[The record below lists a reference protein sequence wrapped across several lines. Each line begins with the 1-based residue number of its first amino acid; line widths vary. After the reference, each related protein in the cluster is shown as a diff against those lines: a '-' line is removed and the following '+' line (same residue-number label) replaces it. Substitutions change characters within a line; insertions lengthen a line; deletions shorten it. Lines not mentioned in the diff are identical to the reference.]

1 MKNYKMPAKLLL
13 FLILLLSAIQI
24 ALPQIVNNDKKDEEL
39 KKEAAIFLRETAVD
53 VGNLRTLENRISFA
67 SEIASLMWYHDEK
80 EARAMFQTVI
90 VDFRQLLIQSDAEFT
105 ASQAKSAEEE
115 MYESSMFDGSSNSES
130 KLMRKFRK
138 AISVRQQIALSIAEH
153 DAQMA
158 YDFFTGTSQAVANE
172 ELRKQF
178 EESDKYFESKLI
190 YAIAESD
197 VDKALEAA
205 RKQLAKGASSE
216 LINLLKKIYG
226 KDADKGIKF
235 GEEMISKI
243 KSDSGKSVN
252 SYLLMI
258 ILSEGAENLDKLKGK
273 PDKKPMF
280 SEQTLRGIAD
290 LLAQE
295 ILESDDGNNPSSL
308 QPTPDFRGYFPLI
321 ERFAPSRAIL
331 IRQKFKLKET
341 KTAETTGI
349 GNSVSIATIQP
360 PQVKSENTENQEDL
374 LKDADKLAD
383 KNLSKEQRE
392 KIISQ
397 ARQII
402 SKLKNREQKLFALS
416 ALAAQVSKMG
426 DKEIAAEIMNEA
438 RALVNLQPKNYK
450 DYLSVWML
458 ASGYAQSDA
467 DKAFPLLDDAIG
479 RLNETIS
486 AFIKVGEFIDV
497 NEEIIE
503 GEEVQVGGFGGELT
517 RGLLGELGVADSTLK
532 SLAIADF
539 AKTKAL
545 TNRFDRTEIRIL
557 AKMLVLRA
565 VLGNKEKVSE
575 N

>member
-1 MKNYKMPAKLLL
+1 MPAKLLL
-13 FLILLLSAIQI
+13 FFILLLSPAQI
-24 ALPQIVNNDKKDEEL
+24 ALPQTVKNDKKDEEL

-105 ASQAKSAEEE
+105 ASQAKSIEEAF
-115 MYESSMFDGSSNSES
+115 YESSLIEGTSNSES

-158 YDFFTGTSQAVANE
+158 YDFFTSTSQAVANE

-178 EESDKYFESKLI
+178 EESDKYFESRLI

-205 RKQLAKGASSE
+205 RKQLAKGASYE

-226 KDADKGIKF
+226 KDAEKGAAF
-235 GEEMISKI
+235 GEEIVSKI
-243 KSDSGKSVN
+243 KSDGTKSIN
-252 SYLLMI
+252 LSLLS
-258 ILSEGAENLDKLKGK
+258 ILLGEGATSLDKSKVK
-273 PDKKPMF
+273 PVKKPMF
-280 SEQTLRGIAD
+280 SEQALREIAD

-295 ILESDDGNNPSSL
+295 ILKSDNADISI
-308 QPTPDFRGYFPLI
+308 GYDITLI
-321 ERFAPSRAIL
+321 ERFSPARAVL
-331 IRQKFKLKET
+331 IRQKLKTTNT
-341 KTAETTGI
+341 KMEAVITEGI
-349 GNSVSIATIQP
+349 GNGVGVTERP
-360 PQVKSENTENQEDL
+360 PVEISNAENQEDL
-374 LKDADKLAD
+374 LKDADELAD

-392 KIISQ
+392 KITSQ

-402 SKLKNREQKLFALS
+402 SKIENREQKLFALS

-426 DKEIAAEIMNEA
+426 DKETAAAIMNEA

-450 DYLSVWML
+450 DYLGVWIL

-467 DKAFPLLDDAIG
+467 DKAFPILDDTIG

-517 RGLLGELGVADSTLK
+517 RGLLGELGAANSTLK

-545 TNRFDRTEIRIL
+545 TNRFDRTEVRIL
-557 AKMLVLRA
+557 AKMMVLRA
-565 VLGNKEKVSE
+565 VLGDKEKVNSE
-575 N
+575 